1 MTHDTKATLPD
12 ASHDAYVRLMA
23 AARRSEPHNGY
34 GEADIVSDELTLRSH
49 IAALEAENKRLRD
62 IIKELVENERRN
74 NLCDPDMLPTERHI
88 EETWEKAKSAIAQ
101 TGEKS

>member
-1 MTHDTKATLPD
+1 MTNDTKATLLD

-34 GEADIVSDELTLRSH
+34 GEADIVSDELTLRAH
-49 IAALEAENKRLRD
+49 IAELEAENKRLKAGQLGAVNTD
-62 IIKELVENERRN
+62 LEGYQFER
-74 NLCDPDMLPTERHI
+74 
-88 EETWEKAKSAIAQ
+88 AQ